1 MRYCINCKLTTYR
14 KQITIEWLS
23 LRASLLLVMTSKLT
37 KYELKNVYL
46 LFAKLW
52 NMGNRLV
59 WASIYSITISIDF
72 ELVLWALFYYLSRS
86 YENQSLNQLKNLV
99 HCFCVCSFKCSTT
112 PRCLCNIIANIDK
125 KSTVVNHKDLNLM
138 VHMTD
143 FLMTFFY

>member
-1 MRYCINCKLTTYR
+1 MVVFEGQLIMSYDFKVWTQKCIFS
-14 KQITIEWLS
+14 LS
-23 LRASLLLVMTSKLT
+23 
-37 KYELKNVYL
+37 
-46 LFAKLW
+46 KLW

-86 YENQSLNQLKNLV
+86 YENWSLNQLKNLV

-125 KSTVVNHKDLNLM
+125 KFTVVNHKYLNLM

-143 FLMTFFY
+143 FLMTLFYKWKIRTSCS